1 VRYLTNDKK
10 DTNLKEGDIT
20 DTQLSF
26 LSMCKQF
33 GWGTLEVEVKNGQ
46 PVMSYEIKRGH
57 KHD

>member
-1 VRYLTNDKK
+1 MTNDKK